1 LSKRFIKETINGVT
15 LEEIQAAAFK
25 NIKRAYW
32 TGGYVYLST
41 ADLQSIAWGATQAV
55 YEMKDEYVK
64 KHKNVCGLACK
75 IAYNDMMDY
84 IKKEN
89 IRKDR
94 FVPLERVDVDRG
106 CWNVVDIETGRK
118 VTYGGIAVDKGF
130 DITADEGLQRINRVV
145 ESRLS
150 EVEQEVYNMN
160 VDGYSPKE
168 VAQVCNVTYGN
179 ARKKWHDIKKK
190 LNEDEYIHKR
200 AKEMGLVA

>member
-1 LSKRFIKETINGVT
+1 
-15 LEEIQAAAFK
+15 
-25 NIKRAYW
+25 
-32 TGGYVYLST
+32 
-41 ADLQSIAWGATQAV
+41 
-55 YEMKDEYVK
+55 MKDDYVK

-106 CWNVVDIETGRK
+106 CWNVVDVETGRK

-168 VAQVCNVTYGN
+168 VAQVCDITYGN

-190 LNEDEYIHKR
+190 LTEDEYIHKR